1 MNKRV
6 ILADDHQIVREGLRS
21 LLDKQPGIEV
31 VGEAGDGWETIK
43 LAQRT
48 SATVVVMDISMP
60 NMNGIEA
67 TRELV
72 TRMPGVKVIAL
83 SMHADIRFVR
93 AMLKAGASGYVL
105 KDNAFEDLIRAVN
118 AVSANK
124 IYISPKI
131 AGILLEDYVN
141 KLQDD
146 ESSPFSRLTARERV
160 VLQLL
165 AEGKSVKQMAV
176 YLGLSQKTIET
187 HRKKVMDKLD
197 IHSIAQLTKYAIRE
211 GLTAAEI

>member
-6 ILADDHQIVREGLRS
+6 FLADDHQIVREGLRS
-21 LLDKQPGIEV
+21 LLCRQPGIEV
-31 VGEAGDGWETIK
+31 VGEAGDGWETVK
-43 LAQRT
+43 LAQQT
-48 SATVVVMDISMP
+48 LASVVVMDISMP

-72 TRMPGVKVIAL
+72 ARMPGVKVIAL
-83 SMHADIRFVR
+83 SMHTDIRFVKT
-93 AMLKAGASGYVL
+93 MLKAGAYGYVL
-105 KDNAFEDLIRAVN
+105 KDNAFEDLRQAVN
-118 AVSANK
+118 AVAANR

-131 AGILLEDYVN
+131 VGILIEDYVN

-146 ESSPFSRLTARERV
+146 KSSPFSCLTARERV

-165 AEGKSVKQMAV
+165 AEGKSVKQIAV
-176 YLGLSQKTIET
+176 YLGLSIKTIET
-187 HRKKVMDKLD
+187 HRKKTMDKLD